1 MTYEEYKKQRLAQ
14 NNTQSNVSNTTE
26 INTAPVNRYEEYKKQ
41 RLAQQQDYSKTLEK
55 ETKQAQLAKD
65 FISQNGTEKINSE
78 YNNYMQSMNKAIAPK
93 LYQTEG
99 MQELAS
105 KRNATTPLEVS
116 VYAKGNP
123 VTQSIL
129 KLQNFAKENGIEIDV
144 NDPVTSLTNQT
155 NKLDDAKKEELMK
168 YIYTYNKVR
177 QEDLKNKNY
186 IGNRA
191 VSGLVSSISGAIDA
205 GLGFLAEN
213 PLNRAMR
220 SKNEL
225 YANIQKKV
233 VNEDSPLYQ
242 PLNQMADKTLQKVEE
257 ERDKVTARANKL
269 KEYNILGT
277 TAEAL
282 KKEQQGIEETQ
293 NISSLKKFT
302 GDITEGITGMAPTI
316 LLSAYTQNP
325 QLGLNVMS
333 TSAGGN
339 AYREALNEGQSSDN
353 AIAYGTLMGLKEYA
367 TEKMFGAMNRM
378 AGFDVKGYGDELS
391 ESIINQIFKENSNK
405 ILRGF
410 AEYTLGGVEEGLEEF
425 VGDLVE
431 PYIKN
436 LTLGTKEKADLK
448 SALYS
453 GLVGAMTG
461 LAMGAPGG
469 AINLANDIKT
479 NQSTTQNNTQLP
491 QNTQNT
497 SNNVQNVANS
507 EQISQNNVQNVSDLE
522 KNQQMSIS
530 DEQNSQATVT
540 NEIQTFVENRNKIAP
555 GLNVEMD
562 NTLKTDGV
570 IIKNSDGTR
579 TMKINP
585 NSTRAYEFVAV
596 HEMLHDLEGTQEYSE
611 LQKYVQDRAT
621 SHENYEQAKQ
631 KITEQ
636 YENFYKENN
645 LDISKLDMNVETVND
660 MVAQS
665 LGNQQ
670 FLNELAGNKPNV
682 FMKMYNWVK
691 NVLFDGQNTGKTFN
705 ERRTDNKH
713 LQELKKKFEVA
724 YNTAYNGNA
733 SQQYSIQTDTN
744 GNKYVKVDTD
754 QDIFKNIDKKDYNK
768 IAKMYIQDYLMGKT
782 KLSNNDTT
790 VIDRKSANKYT
801 NPGKK
806 QQNFNEKMQLTPELK
821 NVLEIAQKDSTSRP
835 LKSNSKYKNWEYYKV
850 KFEINGKMFEGL
862 INIGLDSNNNKHFYE
877 INKIRET
884 DDISRTS
891 LNSSSTSLFKYSIPS
906 SDGTVNNQYMQ
917 NNEKN
922 SQGLENSSSFSLSKD
937 NQGRTLSKEQ
947 QEYFKDSKVRDE
959 NGNLLVVYHGTQNGG
974 FTEFH
979 GYSYFTDSPDTARSY
994 SGGIENITKY
1004 TFESGQRTTTGNYKG
1019 YLNLINP
1026 YIIDLKGAEWG
1037 EINIDSLNI
1046 PEIQQWIN
1054 EVGVS
1059 TWNDNGKTFI
1069 STDDIV
1075 SIVDAMNDSGKNY
1088 DGIILKNIRDNGM
1101 RANTNDNIST
1111 DYVAFKG
1118 KEQFKSIDNTK
1129 PTSNPDIRY
1138 SQSNNEWSKYLKENW
1153 DLMPNS
1159 KKTFGFPTNEQ
1170 LQAMD
1175 NKKIFENA
1183 DTLNLKEIKRPQK
1196 EETYKTNL
1204 ERSSGLIEQKIEA
1217 IEEGKIKRDE
1227 NAKRVSKED
1236 IRKTIENSINQKLFT
1251 KHFREKAYGIYKPS
1265 TDTIRLAQRS
1275 DFETAIHELG
1285 HQIDIK
1291 QLDNLSRNADI
1302 KVKAELRMLCEKSF
1316 PGTYK
1321 EIRTQLEEGFAEA
1334 TRNFIIDSKSFAAD
1348 YPNTAYLIQNELEKS
1363 PQLNKLFNTLQE
1375 QIHDYIN
1382 MTPKDRVL
1390 SNVSF
1395 EGEEQKPKLTKEYIK
1410 DKVIE
1415 WVWDDTIPLKRLV
1428 EKIAKTKNV
1437 KVDNLSPSENI
1448 AMSLKLAE
1456 GLGDATVSSLRNGYE
1471 ENGVKQ
1477 TKGFS
1482 EILKDFDHN
1491 DIEDLVAY
1499 MVSEGNLDYIKANK
1513 QTGIR
1518 ESDAK
1523 AVLKKYKDTKISK
1536 ASAEIR
1542 EINDYS
1548 LKRLLQSGLITKEQ
1562 VKSFKKVNEH
1572 YVPMNRVIDI
1582 EGKIGLNAKGLQNGK
1597 VIKGRKGS
1605 DRMIINPL
1613 ESTVV
1618 NNMRIDRQI
1627 ANNENLKNLVDTL
1640 KQNDLLGEYIDEIPT
1655 PMQFKGSATLE
1666 NFKGALEKQG
1676 VDTTELDLEA
1686 VYNIFTPKL
1695 SDDKNLIMS
1704 YMEKGKRKYIQ
1715 FKDKSLY
1722 NVVNGLTG
1730 QKGLNGIQKFYSY
1743 FNGALR
1749 WGATAGNIDFSLPN
1763 TISDSQTAFLNSD
1776 ATFIPIVDS
1785 IIGVADAV
1793 AGNTAEHSKL
1803 SKLVEKIA
1811 PDYQKRK
1818 ARLYELYE
1826 KSGAKSTTN
1835 RSGLKRSNNL
1845 DNVLGALALDE
1856 KTLLGKDKAR
1866 PIRAIKK
1873 ATEWAPALSEEATRF
1888 RNFEKEVKLYQ
1899 KQGMK
1904 LEDAVKKAG
1913 YNAKRVTQDFSQSG
1927 KATRVVNSVIP
1938 FTSARIGG
1946 TYQAYENFAKNP
1958 KRYSTRLALLTASS
1972 AVIHA
1977 LLIQALKNGTRK
1989 DEEEYKELQDQK
2001 LLDNYTFPIGDG
2013 KTITI
2018 KKIQGPVRAIINLT
2032 EMAVDYSMGMID
2044 DKGLDK
2050 RLKAIA
2056 NDVKMDNS
2064 YLGKPTD
2071 VAGQF
2076 GTPILENA
2084 LNKDF
2089 YYGNDLVPENMKYL
2103 DNANKYDENT
2113 TETAKLIGKAL
2124 NYPPIYIDNLVEGY
2138 LAGIGTQTMQVSDW
2152 VINKVTGKKSAKR
2165 QASESFITKRFI
2177 ADDYKNSQSVSEIYD
2192 TYDELKNDEAEGRLT
2207 EEQKKQLENIEQAKD
2222 TMAII
2227 NKKIREAKTDN
2238 ALNSK
2243 EKAEKIRELQKQRTD
2258 TARYYL
2264 GKETIT
2270 KENKEQI
2277 ELYEYYPTATSK
2289 ISRIIDEEEK
2299 NEYAQIVKDT
2309 YAFNLKSL
2317 EDNKEYIK
2325 ANEEEKISMEKTA
2338 LTQAKNTAK
2347 EKMIQNNLEELVEEH
2362 GEEET
2367 ATSILNAEQLKQYEK
2382 VEKAGIPLVDYYN
2395 AWLAQKNAEGKKNAK
2410 IKAINSAVDDDL
2422 TTYQKKT
2429 LYRIFN
2435 VD

>member
-26 INTAPVNRYEEYKKQ
+26 INTAPVNKYEEYKKQ
-41 RLAQQQDYSKTLEK
+41 RLAQQQEHLKTLKK

-93 LYQTEG
+93 LYQTEE

-225 YANIQKKV
+225 YANIQKKA

-410 AEYTLGGVEEGLEEF
+410 AEYTLGGAEEGLEEF

-1175 NKKIFENA
+1175 NKKISESA
-1183 DTLNLKEIKRPQK
+1183 DVLNLKE
-1196 EETYKTNL
+1196 
-1204 ERSSGLIEQKIEA
+1204 
-1217 IEEGKIKRDE
+1217 
-1227 NAKRVSKED
+1227 
-1236 IRKTIENSINQKLFT
+1236 
-1251 KHFREKAYGIYKPS
+1251 
-1265 TDTIRLAQRS
+1265 
-1275 DFETAIHELG
+1275 
-1285 HQIDIK
+1285 
-1291 QLDNLSRNADI
+1291 
-1302 KVKAELRMLCEKSF
+1302 
-1316 PGTYK
+1316 
-1321 EIRTQLEEGFAEA
+1321 
-1334 TRNFIIDSKSFAAD
+1334 
-1348 YPNTAYLIQNELEKS
+1348 
-1363 PQLNKLFNTLQE
+1363 
-1375 QIHDYIN
+1375 
-1382 MTPKDRVL
+1382 
-1390 SNVSF
+1390 
-1395 EGEEQKPKLTKEYIK
+1395 
-1410 DKVIE
+1410 
-1415 WVWDDTIPLKRLV
+1415 
-1428 EKIAKTKNV
+1428 
-1437 KVDNLSPSENI
+1437 
-1448 AMSLKLAE
+1448 
-1456 GLGDATVSSLRNGYE
+1456 
-1471 ENGVKQ
+1471 
-1477 TKGFS
+1477 
-1482 EILKDFDHN
+1482 
-1491 DIEDLVAY
+1491 
-1499 MVSEGNLDYIKANK
+1499 
-1513 QTGIR
+1513 
-1518 ESDAK
+1518 
-1523 AVLKKYKDTKISK
+1523 
-1536 ASAEIR
+1536 
-1542 EINDYS
+1542 
-1548 LKRLLQSGLITKEQ
+1548 
-1562 VKSFKKVNEH
+1562 
-1572 YVPMNRVIDI
+1572 
-1582 EGKIGLNAKGLQNGK
+1582 
-1597 VIKGRKGS
+1597 
-1605 DRMIINPL
+1605 
-1613 ESTVV
+1613 
-1618 NNMRIDRQI
+1618 
-1627 ANNENLKNLVDTL
+1627 
-1640 KQNDLLGEYIDEIPT
+1640 
-1655 PMQFKGSATLE
+1655 
-1666 NFKGALEKQG
+1666 
-1676 VDTTELDLEA
+1676 
-1686 VYNIFTPKL
+1686 
-1695 SDDKNLIMS
+1695 
-1704 YMEKGKRKYIQ
+1704 
-1715 FKDKSLY
+1715 
-1722 NVVNGLTG
+1722 
-1730 QKGLNGIQKFYSY
+1730 
-1743 FNGALR
+1743 
-1749 WGATAGNIDFSLPN
+1749 
-1763 TISDSQTAFLNSD
+1763 
-1776 ATFIPIVDS
+1776 
-1785 IIGVADAV
+1785 
-1793 AGNTAEHSKL
+1793 
-1803 SKLVEKIA
+1803 
-1811 PDYQKRK
+1811 
-1818 ARLYELYE
+1818 
-1826 KSGAKSTTN
+1826 
-1835 RSGLKRSNNL
+1835 
-1845 DNVLGALALDE
+1845 
-1856 KTLLGKDKAR
+1856 
-1866 PIRAIKK
+1866 
-1873 ATEWAPALSEEATRF
+1873 
-1888 RNFEKEVKLYQ
+1888 
-1899 KQGMK
+1899 
-1904 LEDAVKKAG
+1904 
-1913 YNAKRVTQDFSQSG
+1913 
-1927 KATRVVNSVIP
+1927 
-1938 FTSARIGG
+1938 
-1946 TYQAYENFAKNP
+1946 
-1958 KRYSTRLALLTASS
+1958 
-1972 AVIHA
+1972 
-1977 LLIQALKNGTRK
+1977 
-1989 DEEEYKELQDQK
+1989 
-2001 LLDNYTFPIGDG
+2001 
-2013 KTITI
+2013 
-2018 KKIQGPVRAIINLT
+2018 KKI
-2032 EMAVDYSMGMID
+2032 
-2044 DKGLDK
+2044 
-2050 RLKAIA
+2050 
-2056 NDVKMDNS
+2056 
-2064 YLGKPTD
+2064 
-2071 VAGQF
+2071 
-2076 GTPILENA
+2076 
-2084 LNKDF
+2084 
-2089 YYGNDLVPENMKYL
+2089 
-2103 DNANKYDENT
+2103 
-2113 TETAKLIGKAL
+2113 
-2124 NYPPIYIDNLVEGY
+2124 
-2138 LAGIGTQTMQVSDW
+2138 
-2152 VINKVTGKKSAKR
+2152 
-2165 QASESFITKRFI
+2165 
-2177 ADDYKNSQSVSEIYD
+2177 
-2192 TYDELKNDEAEGRLT
+2192 
-2207 EEQKKQLENIEQAKD
+2207 
-2222 TMAII
+2222 
-2227 NKKIREAKTDN
+2227 
-2238 ALNSK
+2238 
-2243 EKAEKIRELQKQRTD
+2243 
-2258 TARYYL
+2258 
-2264 GKETIT
+2264 
-2270 KENKEQI
+2270 
-2277 ELYEYYPTATSK
+2277 
-2289 ISRIIDEEEK
+2289 
-2299 NEYAQIVKDT
+2299 
-2309 YAFNLKSL
+2309 KSL
-2317 EDNKEYIK
+2317 EDIANMTENDAKMENGVNYKHKKDKNTSYQRKFFENVKTSKIINQEVKETIEMTTYERQANEQTLEKAKNSLDEQGDKLIKQWERKTKNFTAEDVAIGAILIERYQQQGDNESAVNVVQKLADMGTEAGRAVQMFSIFQRLTPEAMLIYQQRKLNDVFKEVSQRKTGEWVEANRDKFQLTSEDGKFITEQVEKAQQATSEREKQIELAKIEKRINDKLPPERGQTIK
-2325 ANEEEKISMEKTA
+2325 AIRRMAMLFNPKTQVRNIVGNTLIMPVNDVADIIGTQIDKAIAKRTGVRTTNNPIFKEKGKGFKKGITESIQDYKMGIRTEPSGSKYEFNFGGKSFNENTTSKALNAINNKLNGIENLLGAVMSGGDRPFYEAAFNNSLQGQMKANNVTTPTTEMIDIAVNEALSRTWNDSNSYTEAVLGIRRQMNKLNIGGFGLGDLIIPFAKTPANLTKAMVEYSPLGTIEAIINYSDMKKAISRGEMTAQQQKNFVNSTSKAITGSILYLIAGALAQSGAVTGSADDDKDIKNFEQNVLGIQPYSIKIGDKTFTYSWANPLNAPLAIMADTYKMGKEKAGLFDILTNGFKVAGEVVVDNSFLQGIKELFEADSISEGVVNAIVDMPAQFIPTFLSQFATLGDKSKRQTFEYGDKLKSTINQIKA
-2338 LTQAKNTAK
+2338 KIPGAKNTLAPTVNTFGEEVENYGGDNSAFNVFLNPANISKANATDTQKELYALYEATKDKTIFPMQAPYYLSDDGEKVNLSSNERSEYQKRSGEYVSKELHALFDSEFYKTLESEDKVEVVNKIVKDANTHAK
-2347 EKMIQNNLEELVEEH
+2347 SKWITTKATKELKKIQEELKDV
-2362 GEEET
+2362 
-2367 ATSILNAEQLKQYEK
+2367 
-2382 VEKAGIPLVDYYN
+2382 PMVDYYN
-2395 AWLAQKNAEGKKNAK
+2395 AWLAQKDAEGKKNAKGETISGTKKKAK

-2422 TTYQKKT
+2422 TTYQKKA

>member
-41 RLAQQQDYSKTLEK
+41 RLTQQQNDLKIQEEK
-55 ETKQAQLAKD
+55 NKQIQLAKD

-78 YNNYMQSMNKAIAPK
+78 YSNYMQSMNKVIAPK

-116 VYAKGNP
+116 VYAKGN
-123 VTQSIL
+123 
-129 KLQNFAKENGIEIDV
+129 KD
-144 NDPVTSLTNQT
+144 
-155 NKLDDAKKEELMK
+155 
-168 YIYTYNKVR
+168 
-177 QEDLKNKNY
+177 KNY
-186 IGNRA
+186 TADLLSKIYRKRLNNGKNI
-191 VSGLVSSISGAIDA
+191 VDSPNVIQSSIG
-205 GLGFLAEN
+205 
-213 PLNRAMR
+213 RAMGQQPSDR
-220 SKNEL
+220 GKL
-225 YANIQKKV
+225 LKV
-233 VNEDSPLYQ
+233 PENMKDNLRRFKDGYQ
-242 PLNQMADKTLQKVEE
+242 
-257 ERDKVTARANKL
+257 
-269 KEYNILGT
+269 
-277 TAEAL
+277 
-282 KKEQQGIEETQ
+282 
-293 NISSLKKFT
+293 F
-302 GDITEGITGMAPTI
+302 GDITATALENFGDSATTLGSTTLEIPTRIVKGIFGVSEGMANAGASVIAGAADLIGQDEYANALRKRIAVGTPFIKTHNLLESTADKLDTNSFSGKLLDSATEGVGQSGGQIAVGAALGKFGEVPIKFGDHVLNMPTTAFATGMGSAAAETYAKADEQLGGLENATGKEKLQMALRILGGGTI
-316 LLSAYTQNP
+316 EGTTEGLFGLLGVGGTDITDEFAKKAVARAGNAFQKQLTKITIAGGGEAAEEFISYASNYLLDNYANKFGQLDFSENWNWDDVMQEMASAFISSGISQGVTSAVQINKATQNAVQLAETEQGRQLTP
-325 QLGLNVMS
+325 QEISEIRNSVADEVLG
-333 TSAGGN
+333 A
-339 AYREALNEGQSSDN
+339 RE
-353 AIAYGTLMGLKEYA
+353 
-367 TEKMFGAMNRM
+367 
-378 AGFDVKGYGDELS
+378 ELESLHKDTNIS
-391 ESIINQIFKENSNK
+391 ENPSNIEQIS
-405 ILRGF
+405 
-410 AEYTLGGVEEGLEEF
+410 
-425 VGDLVE
+425 
-431 PYIKN
+431 
-436 LTLGTKEKADLK
+436 
-448 SALYS
+448 
-453 GLVGAMTG
+453 
-461 LAMGAPGG
+461 
-469 AINLANDIKT
+469 
-479 NQSTTQNNTQLP
+479 Q
-491 QNTQNT
+491 
-497 SNNVQNVANS
+497 NNVQNVANS
-507 EQISQNNVQNVSDLE
+507 EQISQNNVQNVSNLQNTMQNDTERFSQEVEEWKNNKWNKDKNLTVLEHTPQLYLDMGINDLP
-522 KNQQMSIS
+522 I
-530 DEQNSQATVT
+530 TVT
-540 NEIQTFVENRNKIAP
+540 ASK
-555 GLNVEMD
+555 
-562 NTLKTDGV
+562 
-570 IIKNSDGTR
+570 
-579 TMKINP
+579 
-585 NSTRAYEFVAV
+585 
-596 HEMLHDLEGTQEYSE
+596 LERIYFGEG
-611 LQKYVQDRAT
+611 
-621 SHENYEQAKQ
+621 KQ
-631 KITEQ
+631 KGRYHNLQELVKQIPEAITRPLNIVESSTKDGSIVIVTDLSDS
-636 YENFYKENN
+636 NGDIVVVSLA
-645 LDISKLDMNVETVND
+645 LDGKGRIEIEDV
-660 MVAQS
+660 
-665 LGNQQ
+665 
-670 FLNELAGNKPNV
+670 
-682 FMKMYNWVK
+682 VK
-691 NVLFDGQNTGKTFN
+691 NVDANAMTS
-705 ERRTDNKH
+705 
-713 LQELKKKFEVA
+713 A
-724 YNTAYNGNA
+724 YGRENY
-733 SQQYSIQTDTN
+733 
-744 GNKYVKVDTD
+744 
-754 QDIFKNIDKKDYNK
+754 DYN
-768 IAKMYIQDYLMGKT
+768 I
-782 KLSNNDTT
+782 
-790 VIDRKSANKYT
+790 
-801 NPGKK
+801 
-806 QQNFNEKMQLTPELK
+806 
-821 NVLEIAQKDSTSRP
+821 
-835 LKSNSKYKNWEYYKV
+835 
-850 KFEINGKMFEGL
+850 
-862 INIGLDSNNNKHFYE
+862 
-877 INKIRET
+877 
-884 DDISRTS
+884 
-891 LNSSSTSLFKYSIPS
+891 
-906 SDGTVNNQYMQ
+906 
-917 NNEKN
+917 
-922 SQGLENSSSFSLSKD
+922 D
-937 NQGRTLSKEQ
+937 NQGNYYDGWMEDNLKNGRIV
-947 QEYFKDSKVRDE
+947 YDIDE
-959 NGNLLVVYHGTQNGG
+959 GIIKKRINGQWLELPND
-974 FTEFH
+974 
-979 GYSYFTDSPDTARSY
+979 TDSSNTSVKRLQLPSDTGTS
-994 SGGIENITKY
+994 
-1004 TFESGQRTTTGNYKG
+1004 
-1019 YLNLINP
+1019 
-1026 YIIDLKGAEWG
+1026 D
-1037 EINIDSLNI
+1037 
-1046 PEIQQWIN
+1046 
-1054 EVGVS
+1054 VS
-1059 TWNDNGKTFI
+1059 
-1069 STDDIV
+1069 ST
-1075 SIVDAMNDSGKNY
+1075 
-1088 DGIILKNIRDNGM
+1088 
-1101 RANTNDNIST
+1101 ANTPISNIIRPAQN
-1111 DYVAFKG
+1111 YV
-1118 KEQFKSIDNTK
+1118 N
-1129 PTSNPDIRY
+1129 N
-1138 SQSNNEWSKYLKENW
+1138 SQENF
-1153 DLMPNS
+1153 
-1159 KKTFGFPTNEQ
+1159 TFPTNEQ

-1382 MTPKDRVL
+1382 MTSKDRVL

-2018 KKIQGPVRAIINLT
+2018 KKIQGPARAIINLT

-2138 LAGIGTQTMQVSDW
+2138 LAGVGTQTMQVSDW

-2289 ISRIIDEEEK
+2289 ISSIIDEEEEK

-2325 ANEEEKISMEKTA
+2325 ANEEEKNSMGKTA

-2367 ATSILNAEQLKQYEK
+2367 ATLILNAEQLKQYEK
-2382 VEKAGIPLVDYYN
+2382 AENVGIPLAEYYN
-2395 AWLAQKNAEGKKNAK
+2395 GWLAQKNVKGKDAK
-2410 IKAINSAVDDDL
+2410 IKAIQKATNL
-2422 TTYQKKT
+2422 TTTQNKT
-2429 LYRIFN
+2429 LYKLFN

>member
-1 MTYEEYKKQRLAQ
+1 MTLSQV
-14 NNTQSNVSNTTE
+14 NNSTFKYN
-26 INTAPVNRYEEYKKQ
+26 I
-41 RLAQQQDYSKTLEK
+41 DIMK
-55 ETKQAQLAKD
+55 E
-65 FISQNGTEKINSE
+65 
-78 YNNYMQSMNKAIAPK
+78 NNYNIS
-93 LYQTEG
+93 TG
-99 MQELAS
+99 MQELYDDG
-105 KRNATTPLEVS
+105 RATRV
-116 VYAKGNP
+116 G
-123 VTQSIL
+123 
-129 KLQNFAKENGIEIDV
+129 
-144 NDPVTSLTNQT
+144 
-155 NKLDDAKKEELMK
+155 EL
-168 YIYTYNKVR
+168 
-177 QEDLKNKNY
+177 
-186 IGNRA
+186 
-191 VSGLVSSISGAIDA
+191 
-205 GLGFLAEN
+205 
-213 PLNRAMR
+213 
-220 SKNEL
+220 
-225 YANIQKKV
+225 
-233 VNEDSPLYQ
+233 VNEFK
-242 PLNQMADKTLQKVEE
+242 DKL
-257 ERDKVTARANKL
+257 TARQWKTYFKRIDNNGRK
-269 KEYNILGT
+269 YN
-277 TAEAL
+277 
-282 KKEQQGIEETQ
+282 
-293 NISSLKKFT
+293 
-302 GDITEGITGMAPTI
+302 
-316 LLSAYTQNP
+316 
-325 QLGLNVMS
+325 
-333 TSAGGN
+333 
-339 AYREALNEGQSSDN
+339 
-353 AIAYGTLMGLKEYA
+353 
-367 TEKMFGAMNRM
+367 FG
-378 AGFDVKGYGDELS
+378 
-391 ESIINQIFKENSNK
+391 
-405 ILRGF
+405 
-410 AEYTLGGVEEGLEEF
+410 
-425 VGDLVE
+425 
-431 PYIKN
+431 
-436 LTLGTKEKADLK
+436 
-448 SALYS
+448 
-453 GLVGAMTG
+453 
-461 LAMGAPGG
+461 
-469 AINLANDIKT
+469 
-479 NQSTTQNNTQLP
+479 
-491 QNTQNT
+491 
-497 SNNVQNVANS
+497 
-507 EQISQNNVQNVSDLE
+507 
-522 KNQQMSIS
+522 
-530 DEQNSQATVT
+530 
-540 NEIQTFVENRNKIAP
+540 
-555 GLNVEMD
+555 
-562 NTLKTDGV
+562 
-570 IIKNSDGTR
+570 
-579 TMKINP
+579 
-585 NSTRAYEFVAV
+585 
-596 HEMLHDLEGTQEYSE
+596 
-611 LQKYVQDRAT
+611 
-621 SHENYEQAKQ
+621 
-631 KITEQ
+631 
-636 YENFYKENN
+636 
-645 LDISKLDMNVETVND
+645 
-660 MVAQS
+660 
-665 LGNQQ
+665 
-670 FLNELAGNKPNV
+670 
-682 FMKMYNWVK
+682 
-691 NVLFDGQNTGKTFN
+691 
-705 ERRTDNKH
+705 
-713 LQELKKKFEVA
+713 
-724 YNTAYNGNA
+724 
-733 SQQYSIQTDTN
+733 
-744 GNKYVKVDTD
+744 
-754 QDIFKNIDKKDYNK
+754 
-768 IAKMYIQDYLMGKT
+768 
-782 KLSNNDTT
+782 
-790 VIDRKSANKYT
+790 
-801 NPGKK
+801 
-806 QQNFNEKMQLTPELK
+806 
-821 NVLEIAQKDSTSRP
+821 
-835 LKSNSKYKNWEYYKV
+835 
-850 KFEINGKMFEGL
+850 
-862 INIGLDSNNNKHFYE
+862 
-877 INKIRET
+877 
-884 DDISRTS
+884 
-891 LNSSSTSLFKYSIPS
+891 
-906 SDGTVNNQYMQ
+906 

-922 SQGLENSSSFSLSKD
+922 VIHIGNKLVFSKYTNGKPQVYDIVKLEARLLKTYGMTAKQFADTFIRKLVKEGYNETEIREFIRNLGEEPLLERNDTSSNVIANRSERTSKNDRQVDRTSQNRNERNQFLQENEKLNSNDDVENSKQSSFSTSEID
-937 NQGRTLSKEQ
+937 SEGNTLSKEQ

-959 NGNLLVVYHGTQNGG
+959 NDNLIPVYHGTQNGG

-1448 AMSLKLAE
+1448 AMSLKLVE

>member
-14 NNTQSNVSNTTE
+14 NNTQSNVSNTTK

-41 RLAQQQDYSKTLEK
+41 RLAQNSFDSSKNIRKFNNILENGQKMKINMTPTQAIIEKGKQLYQEPNMLKNIKPEMSYAGDVIDKENISKNGNQNVAIGSIKSLGANALDATVDTLQYPKNAFKSEMK
-55 ETKQAQLAKD
+55 REERKDLELAIKL
-65 FISQNGTEKINSE
+65 QNGFRGTKNQLTDEQANEFINYVKNKYNVSDFQNELNNINEWTYKENKLESATNELVSRVSEENSRLGKVGQRITNAFGSVGRMMPTIGANMVAPGTGMGTLYMSSAQSSQDEALRNGASYNDAVANGILSGALEVGTE
-78 YNNYMQSMNKAIAPK
+78 AIGGERIAK
-93 LYQTEG
+93 LTG
-99 MQELAS
+99 IPTLAS
-105 KRNATTPLEVS
+105 KLGIRTGIIGDIVSEEIEEMISTTVQPFIDRITYNPNAPMATKEDYWNTFIDTALSTVLLMGVGEGINTVTEYRDKAISKVNESNMS
-116 VYAKGNP
+116 VEQKQ
-123 VTQSIL
+123 QSIS
-129 KLQNFAKENGIEIDV
+129 EIE
-144 NDPVTSLTNQT
+144 
-155 NKLDDAKKEELMK
+155 K
-168 YIYTYNKVR
+168 
-177 QEDLKNKNY
+177 
-186 IGNRA
+186 
-191 VSGLVSSISGAIDA
+191 GA
-205 GLGFLAEN
+205 
-213 PLNRAMR
+213 
-220 SKNEL
+220 NEL
-225 YANIQKKV
+225 I
-233 VNEDSPLYQ
+233 
-242 PLNQMADKTLQKVEE
+242 
-257 ERDKVTARANKL
+257 DKVKNNAKNST
-269 KEYNILGT
+269 NINENT
-277 TAEAL
+277 P
-282 KKEQQGIEETQ
+282 
-293 NISSLKKFT
+293 NI
-302 GDITEGITGMAPTI
+302 D
-316 LLSAYTQNP
+316 
-325 QLGLNVMS
+325 
-333 TSAGGN
+333 
-339 AYREALNEGQSSDN
+339 R
-353 AIAYGTLMGLKEYA
+353 
-367 TEKMFGAMNRM
+367 
-378 AGFDVKGYGDELS
+378 
-391 ESIINQIFKENSNK
+391 
-405 ILRGF
+405 
-410 AEYTLGGVEEGLEEF
+410 
-425 VGDLVE
+425 
-431 PYIKN
+431 
-436 LTLGTKEKADLK
+436 
-448 SALYS
+448 
-453 GLVGAMTG
+453 
-461 LAMGAPGG
+461 
-469 AINLANDIKT
+469 
-479 NQSTTQNNTQLP
+479 
-491 QNTQNT
+491 
-497 SNNVQNVANS
+497 
-507 EQISQNNVQNVSDLE
+507 ISQNNVQNVSELQKSTQNNGKNMQNNLKNDDMGVFDTEREYNTSSLPKNEEEVETNVRNRLNKEIE
-522 KNQQMSIS
+522 KDI
-530 DEQNSQATVT
+530 
-540 NEIQTFVENRNKIAP
+540 EIFVENNTDDYQEIASSDVDYEIEDILRKMYTEEEIDYLYDTDLSSEVFNKISDIISNELEKHFYTYNSETGMYEPNTDKLGNSDEIRFKYDKLPSTDFEYKQLDNIRNMIDDLTWDMKKTLPDGIDITVDESRASADATYITVSNENTDETYEIRVGNHFKSGTSGDADEHIRISDFKTISKLKENLKEKIEN
-555 GLNVEMD
+555 GLIDVGGENRQNDTINEQKEKHDVD
-562 NTLKTDGV
+562 
-570 IIKNSDGTR
+570 IIKESDY
-579 TMKINP
+579 N
-585 NSTRAYEFVAV
+585 
-596 HEMLHDLEGTQEYSE
+596 
-611 LQKYVQDRAT
+611 
-621 SHENYEQAKQ
+621 NYEVERKKEPRNYIYKNITDEDKARVDSDYKLNKSKYIGKNFVHFDDVSYGYNIEDGEVKVTSKFKGSQKFIREVEEAWENGVDKLSNGNT
-631 KITEQ
+631 KITESIRRIKRGGDTSNGISRKQ
-636 YENFYKENN
+636 SSSRESDRENIGNGRQQRGIDSTKTSENN
-645 LDISKLDMNVETVND
+645 
-660 MVAQS
+660 
-665 LGNQQ
+665 GNN
-670 FLNELAGNKPNV
+670 L
-682 FMKMYNWVK
+682 
-691 NVLFDGQNTGKTFN
+691 
-705 ERRTDNKH
+705 
-713 LQELKKKFEVA
+713 
-724 YNTAYNGNA
+724 
-733 SQQYSIQTDTN
+733 
-744 GNKYVKVDTD
+744 
-754 QDIFKNIDKKDYNK
+754 
-768 IAKMYIQDYLMGKT
+768 
-782 KLSNNDTT
+782 
-790 VIDRKSANKYT
+790 
-801 NPGKK
+801 
-806 QQNFNEKMQLTPELK
+806 
-821 NVLEIAQKDSTSRP
+821 KDS
-835 LKSNSKYKNWEYYKV
+835 K
-850 KFEINGKMFEGL
+850 
-862 INIGLDSNNNKHFYE
+862 
-877 INKIRET
+877 
-884 DDISRTS
+884 
-891 LNSSSTSLFKYSIPS
+891 
-906 SDGTVNNQYMQ
+906 Q
-917 NNEKN
+917 
-922 SQGLENSSSFSLSKD
+922 SSFSLPENINLKKK
-937 NQGRTLSKEQ
+937 QLEIIQKENPAPDDYHTWIRSQ
-947 QEYFKDSKVRDE
+947 DDIKTFDEVINDDESFVWGDFNKEDAKRALE
-959 NGNLLVVYHGTQNGG
+959 NGYVTIYSSQPIKNGV
-974 FTEFH
+974 FVSTSKNQASD
-979 GYSYFTDSPDTARSY
+979 YA
-994 SGGIENITKY
+994 GGGKIYQK
-1004 TFESGQRTTTGNYKG
+1004 QV
-1019 YLNLINP
+1019 
-1026 YIIDLKGAEWG
+1026 
-1037 EINIDSLNI
+1037 SLQ
-1046 PEIQQWIN
+1046 EVAWIN
-1054 EVGVS
+1054 GDEGQYAKLS
-1059 TWNDNGKTFI
+1059 D
-1069 STDDIV
+1069 
-1075 SIVDAMNDSGKNY
+1075 
-1088 DGIILKNIRDNGM
+1088 
-1101 RANTNDNIST
+1101 
-1111 DYVAFKG
+1111 
-1118 KEQFKSIDNTK
+1118 TK
-1129 PTSNPDIRY
+1129 Y
-1138 SQSNNEWSKYLKENW
+1138 SQSNGEWSKYLKENW

-1170 LQAMD
+1170 LQTMD
-1175 NKKIFENA
+1175 NKKISESA
-1183 DTLNLKEIKRPQK
+1183 DTLNLKEVKRPQK

-1204 ERSSGLIEQKIEA
+1204 ERSSGLIEQKIKA

-1251 KHFREKAYGIYKPS
+1251 KHFRKKAYGIYKPN

-1291 QLDNLSRNADI
+1291 QLDNLSHNADI
-1302 KVKAELRMLCEKSF
+1302 KVKAELRMLCERSF

-1321 EIRTQLEEGFAEA
+1321 KIRTQLAEGFAEA
-1334 TRNFIIDSKSFAAD
+1334 TRNFIIDSKSFATD

-1518 ESDAK
+1518 ESDAQ
-1523 AVLKKYKDTKISK
+1523 AMLKEYKDTKIDK
-1536 ASAEIR
+1536 ASKEIR
-1542 EINDYS
+1542 KINNYS
-1548 LKRLLQSGLITKEQ
+1548 LQRLLQSGLITKEQ
-1562 VKSFKKVNEH
+1562 IKSFKNINEH
-1572 YVPMNRVIDI
+1572 YVPMNRVIDM

-1640 KQNDLLGEYIDEIPT
+1640 KQNDLLGDYIDEIPT

-1666 NFKGALEKQG
+1666 NFKVALEKQG

-1704 YMEKGKRKYIQ
+1704 YMENGKRKYIQ

-1722 NVVNGLTG
+1722 NIVNGLTG

-1845 DNVLGALALDE
+1845 DNVLGALALDK

-1866 PIRAIKK
+1866 PISAIKK

-1899 KQGMK
+1899 KQGMR

-1977 LLIQALKNGTRK
+1977 LLIQALKSRTRK

-2064 YLGKPTD
+2064 YIGKMTD

-2089 YYGNDLVPENMKYL
+2089 YYGNDLIPENMKYL

-2113 TETAKLIGKAL
+2113 TETAKLIGKVL
-2124 NYPPIYIDNLVEGY
+2124 NYPPIYIDNLIEGY
-2138 LAGIGTQTMQVSDW
+2138 LAGVGTQIMQASDW
-2152 VINKVTGKKSAKR
+2152 VINKVTGKKTAKR

-2238 ALNSK
+2238 TLNSR

-2289 ISRIIDEEEK
+2289 ISSIIDEEEK

-2325 ANEEEKISMEKTA
+2325 ANEEKKISMKKTV

-2367 ATSILNAEQLKQYEK
+2367 ATLILNEEQLKQYEK

-2395 AWLAQKNAEGKKNAK
+2395 AWLAQKDAEGKKNAK
-2410 IKAINSAVDDDL
+2410 GENNIRHKE
-2422 TTYQKKT
+2422 KK
-2429 LYRIFN
+2429 LKLKQ
-2435 VD
+2435 

>member
-41 RLAQQQDYSKTLEK
+41 RLTQQQDYLKTLEK
-55 ETKQAQLAKD
+55 ETKQTQLAKD

-242 PLNQMADKTLQKVEE
+242 PLNQMSYQPLQKVEE

-293 NISSLKKFT
+293 NISGLKKFT
-302 GDITEGITGMAPTI
+302 GDVVEGMIGMAPTI
-316 LLSAYTQNP
+316 LLSAYTANP

-425 VGDLVE
+425 VGDLIE

-461 LAMGAPGG
+461 LAMGAPSG
-469 AINLANDIKT
+469 AINLVNDIKT
-479 NQSTTQNNTQLP
+479 NQSTIQNSTQLP
-491 QNTQNT
+491 QNTQNA
-497 SNNVQNVANS
+497 SNNVQNVSN
-507 EQISQNNVQNVSDLE
+507 LE
-522 KNQQMSIS
+522 KIQQMSIS
-530 DEQNSQATVT
+530 NEQNSHTTIT
-540 NEIQTFVENRNKIAP
+540 NEIQTLVENRNKTAP
-555 GLNVEMD
+555 GLNVEVD

-621 SHENYEQAKQ
+621 LHENYEEAKQ

-636 YENFYKENN
+636 YENFYKNNN
-645 LDISKLDMNVETVND
+645 LDMSSLDMNVETVND

-705 ERRTDNKH
+705 ERRTDNKY

-724 YNTAYNGNA
+724 YNTVYNGNA

-744 GNKYVKVDTD
+744 GNKYIKVDTD

-891 LNSSSTSLFKYSIPS
+891 LNSSSTSLFEYSIPS
-906 SDGTVNNQYMQ
+906 SDSTVNNQYMQ

-922 SQGLENSSSFSLSKD
+922 SQGLEDSSSFSLSKD

-959 NGNLLVVYHGTQNGG
+959 SGNLLEVYHGTEANAGIPRDHWFTVFDIDKAKVSTMGDG
-974 FTEFH
+974 F
-979 GYSYFTDSPDTARSY
+979 YFTDNYERASSY
-994 SGGIENITKY
+994 AHSKGNVYKAYLNITNPFMLKNGM
-1004 TFESGQRTTTGNYKG
+1004 TFQESIKE
-1019 YLNLINP
+1019 INP
-1026 YIIDLKGAEWG
+1026 NYDIDKLKMENSSKFDGTKLRKYL
-1037 EINIDSLNI
+1037 I
-1046 PEIQQWIN
+1046 
-1054 EVGVS
+1054 
-1059 TWNDNGKTFI
+1059 DNG
-1069 STDDIV
+1069 
-1075 SIVDAMNDSGKNY
+1075 Y
-1088 DGIILKNIRDNGM
+1088 DGISLSG
-1101 RANTNDNIST
+1101 T
-1111 DYVAFKG
+1111 YVAFNPN
-1118 KEQFKSIDNTK
+1118 QIKSVDNTK

-1138 SQSNNEWSKYLKENW
+1138 SQSNGEWSKYLKENW

-1175 NKKIFENA
+1175 NKKISESA

-1204 ERSSGLIEQKIEA
+1204 ERSSGLIEQKIKA

-1291 QLDNLSRNADI
+1291 QLDNLSHNADI
-1302 KVKAELRMLCEKSF
+1302 KIKAELRMLCEKSF

-1456 GLGDATVSSLRNGYE
+1456 GLGDVTVSSLRNGYE

-1899 KQGMK
+1899 KQGMR

-2064 YLGKPTD
+2064 YLGKLTD

-2089 YYGNDLVPENMKYL
+2089 YYGNDLVPENMKNL

-2113 TETAKLIGKAL
+2113 TETAKLIGKVL

-2138 LAGIGTQTMQVSDW
+2138 LAGVGTQTMQVSDW

-2289 ISRIIDEEEK
+2289 ISSIIDEEEK
-2299 NEYAQIVKDT
+2299 NAYAQIVKDT

-2325 ANEEEKISMEKTA
+2325 ANEEEKNSMKKTA

-2367 ATSILNAEQLKQYEK
+2367 ATLILNAEQLKQYEK

-2410 IKAINSAVDDDL
+2410 GETISGTKKKAKISAINSAVDDL